1 MVGFVIS
8 QVTKSD
14 GDYIS
19 LELPGVIPM
28 MWCIFDTTFRLALTA
43 EYATRNYFLCSNI
56 IKLHLSCNLTIKAI
70 FCHNERECFALK

>member
-19 LELPGVIPM
+19 LELPG
-28 MWCIFDTTFRLALTA
+28 LT
-43 EYATRNYFLCSNI
+43 L
-56 IKLHLSCNLTIKAI
+56 LLDWH
-70 FCHNERECFALK
+70 